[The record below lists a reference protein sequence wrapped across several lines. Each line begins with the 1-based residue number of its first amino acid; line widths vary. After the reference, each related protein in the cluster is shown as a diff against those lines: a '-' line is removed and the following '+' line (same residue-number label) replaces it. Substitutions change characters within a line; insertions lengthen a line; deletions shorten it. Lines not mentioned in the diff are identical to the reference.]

1 MTFCG
6 DLAPLPAP
14 AAPMFLPQELIRAKR
29 EGRALSDAQVQA
41 FVQGLVDGRFADAQ
55 AGAMAMAIL
64 LRGMNR
70 AETVALTRAMTHSG
84 RVLDWRAGPW
94 REAVGSRPVI
104 DKHSTGGVGDKVS
117 LMLAPLLAACG
128 AAVPM
133 ISGRG
138 LGHTGGTLDKLE
150 ALPGYGTT
158 PSDERFQQ
166 ALRTAGCAIVGAS
179 ADLAPADR
187 RLYAIRDVTATVE
200 SLPLITASI
209 LSKKLAAGLQGLVLD
224 VKTGSGAVMPA
235 LDEARALAQSLV
247 QVACAAGLPTVAL
260 LTDMDSALGSTA
272 GNALEVQEA
281 LDAQKE
287 EFQRREATFKRRE
300 DMLKKKDLELQES
313 LIRFN
318 KFLQEN
324 DSKRNRAEKKRLD
337 EQKQKTSKEAE
348 IEKLKEEV
356 KNQLAKRREMELEV
370 KKMSKYEAF
379 LDTVLEIEDDYPEI
393 PDLLARYLT
402 LDAAHQDLM
411 DRQTQAMQE
420 NEEQRVEMQQFVRE
434 RSDQILADNNALTD
448 LQEDVEKEHSGARDL
463 LREADRQISTVAD
476 STLQLGQVM
485 MACENIYSR
494 CVVKS
499 TVGRKVKTGD
509 LTETEILCEKLD
521 LIKEYVND
529 LA

>member
-1 MTFCG
+1 MQTRYANPWILSASPERKMGREGNLAKYRVFVGVPVFLSFCVDMTTKRC
-6 DLAPLPAP
+6 AP
-14 AAPMFLPQELIRAKR
+14 AAPRASSTLVTIECTYPCCPSLLPTFFRNRNLPQQL
-29 EGRALSDAQVQA
+29 
-41 FVQGLVDGRFADAQ
+41 
-55 AGAMAMAIL
+55 
-64 LRGMNR
+64 
-70 AETVALTRAMTHSG
+70 
-84 RVLDWRAGPW
+84 
-94 REAVGSRPVI
+94 
-104 DKHSTGGVGDKVS
+104 
-117 LMLAPLLAACG
+117 
-128 AAVPM
+128 
-133 ISGRG
+133 
-138 LGHTGGTLDKLE
+138 TLDHVSPATRLLE
-150 ALPGYGTT
+150 K
-158 PSDERFQQ
+158 
-166 ALRTAGCAIVGAS
+166 
-179 ADLAPADR
+179 R
-187 RLYAIRDVTATVE
+187 R
-200 SLPLITASI
+200 
-209 LSKKLAAGLQGLVLD
+209 Q
-224 VKTGSGAVMPA
+224 MF
-235 LDEARALAQSLV
+235 
-247 QVACAAGLPTVAL
+247 
-260 LTDMDSALGSTA
+260 
-272 GNALEVQEA
+272 EVQEA

-529 LA
+529 LAYIVANRTVKDPATPKRDAPAAATATSARGQLTTTASAANASTSRSGGKAAAGQSRQSMSSVSDRGDA